1 MPLFLIALAAAP
13 AFAAGVPAFDPR
25 KHKDEITGRPAEILV
40 LGTMH
45 LSQLP
50 HAPNPA
56 LLDPLITRLARFKPD
71 VITIEGLSGEQCDTL
86 RRFDV
91 QHGGAWKDYCWDM
104 TDVEKASGL
113 SVSAAMSEV
122 DRTLASWPENPTAAQ
137 RRHLAMLFLAA
148 GDRASATVQWL
159 RLTKSERHAG
169 DGLTDSMVEMILRKG
184 KPPNENYA
192 IGAALAARLGLERV
206 YPVDDHIADG
216 PDLGPDYAKAIQA
229 AWNSGPEPA
238 VRSAYKRYEANL
250 RTSADLMGYYRFLNA
265 PATQRATIASD
276 MGRAAREPSPQHY
289 GRQYLAWWE
298 SRNLRMAANIRSAFG
313 NKPGAR
319 VLVIVGATHKGY
331 LDAYLGMMQGVRLV
345 DAEQLLR

>member
-1 MPLFLIALAAAP
+1 MPLFLIALAAGP

-25 KHKDEITGRPAEILV
+25 KHKEEIAGRPAEILV
-40 LGTMH
+40 FGTMH

-56 LLDPLITRLARFKPD
+56 MLDPLISRLARFKPN
-71 VITIEGLSGEQCDTL
+71 VITIEGLSGEQCDVL
-86 RRFDV
+86 HRFDV

-113 SVSAAMSEV
+113 TVSAAMAEI
-122 DRTLASWPENPTAAQ
+122 DRTLVSLPDNPTAAQ
-137 RRHLAMLFLAA
+137 RRRLAMLFLAA

-159 RLTKSERHAG
+159 RLPEAERREG
-169 DGLTDSMVEMILRKG
+169 DGLTSSMVDMILRKG

-238 VRSAYKRYEANL
+238 VRAGYKHHEAKL
-250 RTSADLMGYYRFLNA
+250 GTAADLIGYYRFLNA
-265 PATQRATIASD
+265 PATQRAAIASD
-276 MGRAAREPSPQHY
+276 MGRAARDPSPQYY

-298 SRNLRMAANIRSAFG
+298 SRNLRMAGNIRTAFG

-331 LDAYLGMMQGVRLV
+331 LDAYLDMMQDVRLV
-345 DAEQLLR
+345 DAEQFLK